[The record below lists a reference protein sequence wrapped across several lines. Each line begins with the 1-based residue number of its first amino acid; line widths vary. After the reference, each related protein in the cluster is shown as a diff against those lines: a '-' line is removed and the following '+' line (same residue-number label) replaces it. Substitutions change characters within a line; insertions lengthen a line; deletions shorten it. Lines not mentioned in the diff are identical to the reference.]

1 MSLEEFLQENTAD
14 DELMV
19 TMNPYADTRFKDLP
33 QAGSY
38 RLLVGPE
45 GGFTDEEV
53 ELSIKSGYRDVLAG
67 PRILRT
73 ETAALVAISIIQSCF
88 GDI

>member
-1 MSLEEFLQENTAD
+1 MLHPDTFA
-14 DELMV
+14 
-19 TMNPYADTRFKDLP
+19 PYF
-33 QAGSY
+33 
-38 RLLVGPE
+38 
-45 GGFTDEEV
+45 GFTDEEV